1 MSGVIVIANRAT
13 AARDILSGTIHKLTL
28 WFDDVRRKPDMKMF
42 LKEAVG
48 RWDSGYGTE
57 RRLTKKVRCL
67 SLSNACLVNPTRVT
81 ELAKK
86 ERLALRI
93 SYSFDDRTREIEK
106 RTPIGRRGE
115 RKSPSIDF
123 VFKPER

>member
-57 RRLTKKVRCL
+57 RRLTKKGPL
-67 SLSNACLVNPTRVT
+67 SLTVQRMFSQSNAR
-81 ELAKK
+81 
-86 ERLALRI
+86 
-93 SYSFDDRTREIEK
+93 D
-106 RTPIGRRGE
+106 GRRSHE
-115 RKSPSIDF
+115 RNREENSDRSTGGAQEPIN
-123 VFKPER
+123 

>member
-81 ELAKK
+81 E
-86 ERLALRI
+86 
-93 SYSFDDRTREIEK
+93 DDRTREIEK